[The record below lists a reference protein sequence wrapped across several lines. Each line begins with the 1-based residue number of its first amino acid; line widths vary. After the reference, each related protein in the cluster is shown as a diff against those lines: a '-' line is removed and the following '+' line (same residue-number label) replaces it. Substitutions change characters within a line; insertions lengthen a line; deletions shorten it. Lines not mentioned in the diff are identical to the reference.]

1 MKNKLILVITLTARA
16 GFAQLQTGFIQVDT
30 TALNG
35 TAGVAGVVDGVPPG
49 KTDQVRITVVRT
61 EPAAPLT
68 VASIGLATDGT
79 FGLTALPPGTYRV
92 CVQSSDGDFVDPCAW
107 GLATPSVTVAG
118 NQRLTAQRY
127 SLTKGVRLKVRI
139 DDPAGHL
146 QQKATETVAPHV
158 LVGVLSLNGSLLPM
172 VPTQANRAGL
182 DYEMVIPLG
191 TAIKFTTFSKLV
203 DLEDEN
209 RQLVPATGL
218 FRDLPAVAAA
228 AAPPSL
234 RFTVRGRK

>member
-1 MKNKLILVITLTARA
+1 MKYRYILTLALTAST
-16 GFAQLQTGFIQVDT
+16 GFAQLQTGFTQVDAA
-30 TALNG
+30 ALNG

-61 EPAAPLT
+61 EPASPLT
-68 VASIGLATDGT
+68 VASIGLGRDGA
-79 FGLTALPPGTYRV
+79 FGLTSLPPGTYRV

-118 NQRLTAQRY
+118 NQRIAAQRY
-127 SLTKGVRLKVRI
+127 ALTKGVRLKVRI
-139 DDPAGHL
+139 DDPNGHL
-146 QQKATETVAPHV
+146 QQKASETVVPHV
-158 LVGVLSLNGSLLPM
+158 LVGVLSPSGSLLPM

-209 RQLVPATGL
+209 RQLVAATGL
-218 FRDLPAVAAA
+218 FRDLPATAAA

>member
-1 MKNKLILVITLTARA
+1 MKNRLIPILTLAAST

-35 TAGVAGVVDGVPPG
+35 TAGVAGLVDGVPPG

-68 VASIGLATDGT
+68 VASIALSRDGT
-79 FGLTALPPGTYRV
+79 FGLTSLPSGTYRV

-107 GLATPSVTVAG
+107 GLATPSVTVTG
-118 NQRLTAQRY
+118 NQRIATQRY

-139 DDPAGHL
+139 DDPNGHL
-146 QQKATETVAPHV
+146 QQKAGETVAPHI
-158 LVGVLSLNGSLLPM
+158 LVGVLSSNGSLLPM

-209 RQLVPATGL
+209 RQVVPATGL
-218 FRDLPAVAAA
+218 FRDLPAVAAN

>member
-1 MKNKLILVITLTARA
+1 MKNKLILTLALAAST

-35 TAGVAGVVDGVPPG
+35 TAGVAGLVDGVPPG

-68 VASIGLATDGT
+68 VASIALSRDGT

-118 NQRLTAQRY
+118 NQRIATQRY

-139 DDPAGHL
+139 DDPNGHL
-146 QQKATETVAPHV
+146 QQ
-158 LVGVLSLNGSLLPM
+158 
-172 VPTQANRAGL
+172 
-182 DYEMVIPLG
+182 
-191 TAIKFTTFSKLV
+191 
-203 DLEDEN
+203 
-209 RQLVPATGL
+209 
-218 FRDLPAVAAA
+218 
-228 AAPPSL
+228 
-234 RFTVRGRK
+234 

>member
-1 MKNKLILVITLTARA
+1 MKNRLIVILTLASAA

>member
-35 TAGVAGVVDGVPPG
+35 TAGVAGLVDGVPPG
-49 KTDQVRITVVRT
+49 KTDQVRVTLVRT

-68 VASIGLATDGT
+68 VASIALSRDGT
-79 FGLTALPPGTYRV
+79 FGLSSLPPGTYRV

-118 NQRLTAQRY
+118 NQRIAAQKY

-139 DDPAGHL
+139 DDPIGHL
-146 QQKATETVAPHV
+146 QQKAGETVAPHI
-158 LVGVLSLNGSLLPM
+158 LVGVLSPNGALLPM

-191 TAIKFTTFSKLV
+191 TALKFTTFSKMV

>member
-1 MKNKLILVITLTARA
+1 MLIRSSALWLLSVAMA
-16 GFAQLQTGFIQVDT
+16 WSQLQTGFIQVDT

-35 TAGVAGVVDGVPPG
+35 SAGVAGVVDGVPAG
-49 KTDQVRITVVRT
+49 KADQVRITVVRT

-68 VASIGLATDGT
+68 VASIGLAKDGT
-79 FGLTALPPGTYRV
+79 FGLTSLPPGTYRV

-118 NQRLTAQRY
+118 NQRIAAQRY

-139 DDPAGHL
+139 DDPNGHL
-146 QQKATETVAPHV
+146 QQKANETVAPHI
-158 LVGVLSLNGSLLPM
+158 LVGVLSPNGSLLPM

-191 TAIKFTTFSKLV
+191 TAIKFTTFSKLA

>member
-1 MKNKLILVITLTARA
+1 MKNSLILTLALAAST

-35 TAGVAGVVDGVPPG
+35 TAGVAGVVDGVPAG

-68 VASIGLATDGT
+68 VASIALSRDGT
-79 FGLTALPPGTYRV
+79 FGLTSLPPGTYRV

-107 GLATPSVTVAG
+107 GLATPSVTVAD
-118 NQRLTAQRY
+118 NQRIAAQKY

-139 DDPAGHL
+139 DDPIGHL
-146 QQKATETVAPHV
+146 QQKAGETVAPHI
-158 LVGVLSLNGSLLPM
+158 LVGVLSPNGALLPM

-191 TAIKFTTFSKLV
+191 TALKFTTFSKMV